1 MWNGHRSSLESGPYG
16 SGKGCAFER
25 KESGHGEKVVE
36 VLHAAVR
43 EVERHDGFELLG
55 DHGVAWIRI
64 ESRCRTVEKDG
75 IFKLQR
81 TGRHRVSKAD
91 VDLYRGGGELGRG
104 ANPKSF
110 LGSAARFDKD
120 VFGIETQ
127 SVARDRLGADVAKDF
142 KKRDGL
148 AVGEGKEIEV
158 ARGSERICE
167 PRDIEHGTL
176 ENEEVLAGRDAQ
188 SEEKPLK
195 GVASKH
201 ALEIVAPWR
210 DPAAVYVPKR
220 RYSTVYAPSATTV
233 SR

>member
-1 MWNGHRSSLESGPYG
+1 MWNGRRSSLEGGG

-25 KESGHGEKVVE
+25 EGSGHGEKVVE

-64 ESRCRTVEKDG
+64 EGRCRMVEKDR
-75 IFKLQR
+75 IFKLQW

-91 VDLYRGGGELGRG
+91 IDLYDGGGELGRG

-110 LGSAARFDKD
+110 LGPAARFDKD
-120 VFGIETQ
+120 VFGIEAQ

-142 KKRDGL
+142 KKRGGL
-148 AVGEGKEIEV
+148 AVDEGKEVEV

-167 PRDIEHGTL
+167 PCDIEQGALRTKRFSWGETL
-176 ENEEVLAGRDAQ
+176 SR
-188 SEEKPLK
+188 
-195 GVASKH
+195 
-201 ALEIVAPWR
+201 
-210 DPAAVYVPKR
+210 KR
-220 RYSTVYAPSATTV
+220 TR
-233 SR
+233 SRA